1 MHYDAGVQ
9 QVSVL
14 LECIY
19 QSLFKGK
26 IFFFLGFSDATSH
39 SMFVAYKFLR
49 VQEKMFLA
57 LAIVSSDQQK
67 F

>member
-1 MHYDAGVQ
+1 MQYNADVQ
-9 QVSVL
+9 QISIL

-19 QSLFKGK
+19 QSFFKEK

-39 SMFVAYKFLR
+39 SMFVAYKLLR
-49 VQEKMFLA
+49 VQENMLLA
-57 LAIVSSDQQK
+57 LVIVNSDQQK